1 MGVVASLFLNGHAGV
16 ESFETESAG
25 WQAEGGAATVSDA
38 HWKLGAR
45 SLRWDFTPGSKLLR
59 AEDEVLRKAVASRDG
74 GIKLWIYCENPVA
87 GDLQVQIGKWVFPV
101 HLGFTGWRAVWVSL
115 QEDAKPA
122 APINGMQI
130 TAPPVA
136 GTLFI
141 DAVEIGTAPWFRQG
155 DAQVPFT
162 NPTRSG
168 GKYWFTAQDDAA
180 VKPPSARGEIT
191 TEERAAFR
199 ELEKRYEAW
208 MFDRSDDPR
217 GPVRQRMKG
226 VADFIASA
234 NKAFEQLGLQR
245 RGDIVVGP
253 GVFCV
258 QDSLTPQLGS
268 EVFRKIAL
276 GLAYD
281 ARLNNSERA
290 KQRFLDLLD
299 YAHDQGWAA
308 GSLLGTDYDE
318 PLRIMGYVHSVHMMR
333 DYLKQQGRLERE
345 LETLRYHLHF
355 GEMYREAQHPGMD
368 ADSLRSL
375 LMFRFTTIL
384 MEEDSPE
391 KVRDM
396 ESWVKWADSALSIA
410 PGRGDT
416 IKPDGTVFHH
426 ATAYTSAYGNE
437 AVMMGSLAY
446 WLVRDTRFALSREA
460 GENLKKALLALRFM
474 AGQYEF
480 PLGVSGRFPFEGPV
494 LAQTCQAMGYMAD
507 ALHDEELG
515 AAFAR
520 LWNPEVPAIQ
530 AQFPSCGQMSRAIIF
545 WCDPPGALPWLLDAS
560 TRWKPESDPQG
571 HRSYPYAA
579 MDFHRRRQWVASVR
593 GWSKYVWHYEELGND
608 NRHGRYGSHGTLQIF
623 GKGSPVDQKSSGCRI
638 EGWDWLRPPGATV
651 IRVPI
656 ETLAESPILQRSYT
670 NDPFVGGVTLGG
682 RDGLWAMRF
691 TDPVYDKSFR
701 FRKSVFFVDE
711 TIVCCGSGITN
722 NDTKNPTETVLFQ
735 TALAQ
740 RPEPFPSSAT
750 QTVTTL
756 MDPVDNGYFF
766 PQPQTVEVRAQHQ
779 ASPGGRGKTPTEGDF
794 KVAWIDHGT
803 APKDAGYAYAIR
815 PDTTSA
821 ALAKF
826 AKAPGFEILQRNDS
840 AHIVRFPS
848 RGIIGYAL
856 FSAVDNLDFSA
867 LRGADIPCLVMTR
880 GSRNQLGLAVADPD
894 LRLPPMAPG
903 HFDYRPGAT
912 STFRLRLNGAWK
924 LNGAPDGVR
933 MIDGQTLEITARDG
947 ATREA
952 TLSPASWKSYWI
964 LFICSALRYVAPQ

>member
-1 MGVVASLFLNGHAGV
+1 MKRSASAWRMRFMSGHLVLALSAMLTSILSVHAEV
-16 ESFETESAG
+16 ESFETDPGAWS
-25 WQAEGGAATVSDA
+25 AEGGSATVSGD
-38 HWKLGAR
+38 HWKLGTH
-45 SLRWDFTPGSKLLR
+45 SLRWDFLPGSKLLR
-59 AEDEVLRKAVASRDG
+59 AEDDTLRKAAAARDG
-74 GIKLWIYCENPVA
+74 GIKFWIYSEKPVE
-87 GDLQVQIGKWVFPV
+87 GDLQVQIGGWVFPI
-101 HLGFTGWRAVWVSL
+101 HLGFTGWRAIWVSL
-115 QEDAKPA
+115 HEDAKPA
-122 APINGMQI
+122 PPISGLII
-130 TAPPVA
+130 TAPPAA

-141 DAVEIGTAPWFRQG
+141 DAVETGTAPWFRQG

-162 NPTRSG
+162 NPSRSG

-180 VKPPSARGEIT
+180 VKPPPAHKEIT

-226 VADFIASA
+226 VADFISSA
-234 NKAFEQLGLQR
+234 DKAFEQLGLKR

-258 QDSLTPQLGS
+258 QDSLSPQLGS

-290 KQRFLDLLD
+290 KQRYLDLLD

-318 PLRIMGYVHSVHMMR
+318 PLRIMGYVQSVYMMR

-345 LETLRYHLHF
+345 IETLRYHLHF
-355 GEMYREAQHPGMD
+355 GEMYRDKQHPGMD

-375 LMFRFTTIL
+375 LMFRFLAIL
-384 MEEDSPE
+384 MQEDSPE

-396 ESWVKWADSALSIA
+396 ESWVKWASSSLSIA

-426 ATAYTSAYGNE
+426 ATAYNSAYGNE
-437 AVMMGSLAY
+437 AVMMGSIAY
-446 WLVRDTRFALSREA
+446 WLVRDTRFALSREV
-460 GENLKKALLALRFM
+460 GESLKKALLALRFM

-480 PLGVSGRFPFEGPV
+480 PIGVSGRFPFEGPV
-494 LAQTCQAMGYMAD
+494 MAQTCQAMGYMAD

-515 AAFAR
+515 AAFTR

-530 AQFPSCGQMSRAIIF
+530 AQFPSCGQMSRGIIF
-545 WCDPPGALPWLLDAS
+545 WCDSPGSLPWLLDAS
-560 TRWKPESDPQG
+560 KRWQAEPDPQG

-593 GWSKYVWHYEELGND
+593 GWSKYIWHYEELGND
-608 NRHGRYGSHGTLQIF
+608 NRYGRYGSYGTLQIF
-623 GKGSPVDQKSSGCRI
+623 RKGNPVDQKSSGCQI

-651 IRVPI
+651 IRVPV
-656 ETLAESPILQRSYT
+656 ESLADAPKLQRSYT

-682 RDGLWAMRF
+682 QDGLWTMSFA
-691 TDPVYDKSFR
+691 DPVYDKSFR

-722 NDTKNPTETVLFQ
+722 SDTKNPTETVLFQ
-735 TALAQ
+735 TALAK
-740 RPEPFPSSAT
+740 RPDPFPSSTTKA
-750 QTVTTL
+750 VTTL
-756 MDPVDNGYFF
+756 MDPADNGYFF
-766 PQPQTVEVRAQHQ
+766 PQPQSVELRAQHQ
-779 ASPGGRGKTPTEGDF
+779 TSPGGRGTKQTDGDF
-794 KVAWIDHGT
+794 EVAWIDHGI

-815 PDTTSA
+815 PDTTPT
-821 ALAKF
+821 ALATY
-826 AKAPGFEILQRNDS
+826 AKKPDFEILRRSDS

-848 RGIIGYAL
+848 RCITGYAL
-856 FSAVDNLDFSA
+856 FSAVDKLDFGA

-880 GSRNQLGLAVADPD
+880 SSRNQLVLV
-894 LRLPPMAPG
+894 
-903 HFDYRPGAT
+903 
-912 STFRLRLNGAWK
+912 
-924 LNGAPDGVR
+924 
-933 MIDGQTLEITARDG
+933 
-947 ATREA
+947 
-952 TLSPASWKSYWI
+952 
-964 LFICSALRYVAPQ
+964 